1 MGEHGWP
8 LGDVDPFPAADPDPI
23 NGAQHIKDL
32 YNKVQPDYA
41 GRYTVPVLWDKKTST
56 IVNNE
61 SSEIIRMFNSEFN
74 DQLSPEKASL
84 DFYPE
89 ELRAEIDSLNEWVY
103 DTVNSKF
110 DSLLIMTILSLTRDA
125 E

>member
-8 LGDVDPFPAADPDPI
+8 LGDVDPFPASDPDPI

-32 YNKVQPDYA
+32 YNKVQPDYV

-61 SSEIIRMFNSEFN
+61 SSEIIRMFNSAFN
-74 DQLSPEKASL
+74 DQLPADRAAIDL
-84 DFYPE
+84 YPE
-89 ELRAEIDSLNEWVY
+89 SLRKEIDEINDWVY
-103 DTVNSKF
+103 DTVNSTPSPNYK
-110 DSLLIMTILSLTRDA
+110 LCAQLY
-125 E
+125 